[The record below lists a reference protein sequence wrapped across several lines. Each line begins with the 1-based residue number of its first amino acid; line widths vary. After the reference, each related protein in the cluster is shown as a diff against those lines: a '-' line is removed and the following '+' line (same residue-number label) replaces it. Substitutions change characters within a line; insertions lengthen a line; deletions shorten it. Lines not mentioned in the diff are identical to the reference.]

1 MLKQQEEDV
10 QLQLKVFEMKIVR
23 IQDFKMK
30 EVERVVN

>member
-23 IQDFKMK
+23 MQDLKMK